1 MKILICDDHALF
13 RAGLRLVLRELEE
26 STELLD
32 ASSAEETLRIADAE
46 PDLDLVLLDLGMPGM
61 DGLAALG
68 VLRERFPTLP
78 VVIVSA

>member
-61 DGLAALG
+61 DGARRARRAA
-68 VLRERFPTLP
+68 RTLQL
-78 VVIVSA
+78 VRR